1 MSRMHCTAS
10 LPLAALIDYW
20 LGDLDAAGEEA
31 IERHLFGCGECSAT
45 LESIAELAGGIR
57 TLLRR
62 GELAAAVTPAF
73 VEALRRS
80 GLRLRQYGVPCNGSV
95 HCTVAPDDD
104 LLITRLQAPL
114 AGIERLDLVAIEPG
128 DRAPQRLDDIPFSAA
143 AGEVV
148 LLPRVDRIRALGES
162 TTTMRLVAVDPGGER
177 VIGEYRFLHA
187 PWPGA

>member
-1 MSRMHCTAS
+1 V
-10 LPLAALIDYW
+10 PFAALLDYW
-20 LGDLDAAGEEA
+20 LGDLDDAREEA
-31 IERHLFGCGECSAT
+31 IERHLFGCGECCAS
-45 LESIAELAGGIR
+45 LERIVELAGGIR

-62 GELAAAVTPAF
+62 GELATAVTPAF
-73 VEALRRS
+73 VEALSDS

-95 HCTVAPDDD
+95 HCTIAPDDD
-104 LLITRLQAPL
+104 LLVTRLQASL
-114 AGIERLDLVAIEPG
+114 AGVERLDLVMHEAGEH
-128 DRAPQRLDDIPFSAA
+128 ALQRLTDIPFSAA

-162 TTTMRLVAVDPGGER
+162 IETIRLIAVGSEGER